1 MHSEKLRVASGVS
14 QLDNLLGG
22 LYIGD
27 NVVWY
32 DNSGSLASVY
42 CLNFIQASQAQNRP
56 LIYVSFDRSPKN
68 LLEKLGVLAQNN
80 QLIILDC
87 FTYGKGSGSN
97 IFLNFY
103 KNKKPKWPCQIIK
116 VDEPRQTD
124 KVMDALYGIH
134 GTLAGEVRFVF
145 ESLTGM
151 QELWG
156 GEQHL
161 INFYSHSCP
170 RLYELNTVAYW
181 IMEKRAHSARLR
193 AQINQI
199 AQVAID
205 LSVKRGKTS
214 LTILKAENRE
224 PDTINKSFNYWS
236 KDLRITFDSEKRSTE
251 WFDLGLRLK
260 EFRTRRGLSQTELA
274 KLVGVTPSSI
284 SQVESNIIYPSL
296 PSLLK
301 MAEVLSVELSSF
313 FKQSIDMTRRMIF
326 PSDEAVEIKLPNL
339 PEGNIYAK
347 LLIPVDFKPKAEPY
361 LLEIPPKKTLP
372 SHFFIHKGQEIGYL
386 LSGKLQLKLDK
397 SLYTARSGDV
407 IYLISEMPSQWKNPG
422 PGAAKLL
429 WIKIK

>member
-1 MHSEKLRVASGVS
+1 MPSEKLRVASGVS

-42 CLNFIQASQAQNRP
+42 CLNFIQASQVQNRP

-87 FTYGKGSGSN
+87 FTYGKGSGSRV
-97 IFLNFY
+97 FLNFY
-103 KNKKPKWPCQIIK
+103 ENKKSKWPCQIIR
-116 VDEPRQTD
+116 VDEPRQINQ
-124 KVMDALYGIH
+124 VMEALYGIH
-134 GTLAGEVRFVF
+134 GTLEGEVRFVF

-181 IMEKRAHSARLR
+181 IIEKRAHSARLR

-199 AQVAID
+199 AQVAIE

-224 PDTINKSFNYWS
+224 LDTINKSFNYWS

-274 KLVGVTPSSI
+274 KLVGVTPSTI

-296 PSLLK
+296 PALLK
-301 MAEVLSVELSSF
+301 MAEVLAVELSSF
-313 FKQSIDMTRRMIF
+313 FKESIDMSNRMIF
-326 PSDEAVEIKLPNL
+326 PSGEAVDMKLPNL

-372 SHFFIHKGQEIGYL
+372 SHFFIHKGEEIGYL
-386 LSGKLQLKLDK
+386 LSGKLQLKLEK
-397 SLYTARSGDV
+397 SLYNVRSGDV
-407 IYLISEMPSQWKNPG
+407 IYLTSEMPSQWKNPG
-422 PGAAKLL
+422 PSTAKLL